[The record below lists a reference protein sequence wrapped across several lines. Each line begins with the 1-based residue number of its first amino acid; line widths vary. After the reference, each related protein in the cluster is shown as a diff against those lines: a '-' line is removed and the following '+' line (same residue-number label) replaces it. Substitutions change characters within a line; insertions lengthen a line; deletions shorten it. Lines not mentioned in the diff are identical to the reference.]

1 MTMKMDETPSELER
15 RTRAV
20 LEHSLTRIDARTR
33 SRLNQARH
41 AALESAA
48 RSRPVTWRGLKLI
61 PVTGGAVAAAVLAV
75 AFVLFTQRPHPV
87 TPGSEGTQPYEVLDL
102 LADEDNLNLMEDY
115 DHSFYEWAAAQGD
128 KGDTGGDT
136 SDSSAGG

>member
-1 MTMKMDETPSELER
+1 MTTKMDNTTELER

-20 LEHSLTRIDARTR
+20 LEESLKRIDGRTR

-48 RSRPVTWRGLKLI
+48 ARPLAWRGFRLV
-61 PVTGGAVAAAVLAV
+61 PVTGGAVAAAALAV
-75 AFVLFTQRPHPV
+75 AFVLFVQRPHPISA
-87 TPGSEGTQPYEVLDL
+87 PGEGAQASLEVLDL
-102 LADEDNLNLMEDY
+102 LADEDNLSLMEDY

-128 KGDTGGDT
+128 ATGGGT
-136 SDSSAGG
+136 SEGSAGG